1 MKKST
6 KKSILI
12 GAAAALAASLVP
24 YECKVEENG
33 DFSFTSLLLGVY
45 RRRRADGEKS
55 AVTVTVANAPCFTAE
70 AKARRDA
77 ALRHSIEAAA
87 EREMFADEDDPAEGT
102 APAGKTP
109 PSSADSPAS
118 ACCTAPRSWV
128 ADWYRW
134 AGSMRRQQSI
144 TPARGPFQRRS
155 SGSLP
160 QSSQLA
166 SAPKA

>member
-87 EREMFADEDDPAEGT
+87 EREMFADEDDPTEGA
-102 APAGKTP
+102 APAAP
-109 PSSADSPAS
+109 ICAEPQAAQEMPEQPAEPIC
-118 ACCTAPRSWV
+118 AEPQAAQEMPEQPAEPEAEPEQPAP
-128 ADWYRW
+128 AE
-134 AGSMRRQQSI
+134 
-144 TPARGPFQRRS
+144 PEARTEE
-155 SGSLP
+155 
-160 QSSQLA
+160 
-166 SAPKA
+166 

>member
-70 AKARRDA
+70 ATARRDA
-77 ALRHSIEAAA
+77 ALRHSSEAAA
-87 EREMFADEDDPAEGT
+87 EREMFADEDDPTDGA
-102 APAGKTP
+102 APAAPICAEPQAGQETP
-109 PSSADSPAS
+109 EQPAEPE
-118 ACCTAPRSWV
+118 AEPEQPAP
-128 ADWYRW
+128 AEPE
-134 AGSMRRQQSI
+134 AQ
-144 TPARGPFQRRS
+144 TEE
-155 SGSLP
+155 
-160 QSSQLA
+160 
-166 SAPKA
+166 